1 MYRIHSLG
9 WKGFQDLCIT
19 IVREILGQTV
29 ESFLDTNDGGR
40 DGAFCG
46 TWLQAGSEDLS
57 GSFVIQCKHTTN
69 ETESLTL
76 SDLADELKKIK
87 KLIHQGLCDSYVI
100 LTNAKLSGEN
110 ASKIRAAIE
119 NLGVKHVRLFGATWI
134 TQQIIESKRLR
145 MLVPRVYGL
154 GDLTQ
159 ILDDRAYRQAQAV
172 LNSLRE
178 DLSKVVITDAY
189 RRAAAALN
197 EHGFVLLIG
206 EPAAGKTTIAS
217 MLSITAVDRWKALLM
232 KLSTPEQVASHWNP
246 DEPSQFFWIDDAFG
260 VSQYEQG
267 LVYGWNR
274 VFSQVRAMLG
284 QGAKVVMTSRDYIY
298 NRARNDLKDSAFPL
312 LSESQVVIDVHKLTQ
327 EEKKQIL
334 YNHLKLGNQSTE
346 FLSKIK
352 PYLEDVAAN
361 QEFIPEIAR
370 RLGDKLFTKDLS
382 ISPYYLRIFVEK
394 REQFLFDILKNL
406 DVHNKAALALIFMRN
421 DRLDSPIF
429 LSDVERE
436 SLERLASNL
445 GECSSGLT
453 AMNGSLVLNTLTE
466 AASYWRFK
474 HPTISD
480 SFGRL
485 LLGSLELLG
494 IYLRGTSAERLLT
507 QITCGNVG
515 LEKAIVVP
523 QNLFPDVLE
532 KLGNYRSSSERKEAW
547 RSSWLAASDLDYFLA
562 RRCSKDFLS
571 MYIESNPGI
580 LKRIANPGLYLHASS
595 EIQVAKKLHELGL
608 LPEAARIEIVEKVSN
623 YAIEGDDLDGLSD
636 LSLRELFTDSEFD
649 LMRNRVK
656 EELFSHLDDVR
667 YDTQN
672 NFSSDQ
678 APEDHMEKFLDTLK
692 ILSEHFGDDPDLE
705 LKIAKEREFVN
716 TWISDNQID
725 EQKRDPRFL
734 DKVDSEVKSPVDT
747 RSIFDDIDV

>member
-46 TWLQAGSEDLS
+46 TWNHAESEDLS
-57 GSFVIQCKHTTN
+57 GSFVIQCKHTTS
-69 ETESLTL
+69 ETASLSL
-76 SDLADELKKIK
+76 SDLTGELEKIK
-87 KLIHQGLCDSYVI
+87 KLLRKGLCDSYVI
-100 LTNAKLSGEN
+100 LTNAKLTGEN
-110 ASKIRAAIE
+110 ASKIRTTIE
-119 NLGVKHVRLFGATWI
+119 ELGVKHVRLFGSTWI

-159 ILDDRAYRQAQAV
+159 ILDERAYRQAQAV

-189 RRAAAALN
+189 RKSADSLN

-217 MLSITAVDRWKALLM
+217 MLSITAVDQWKASLM

-274 VFSQVRAMLG
+274 VFPQVRAMLG
-284 QGAKVVMTSRDYIY
+284 KGAKIVMTSRDYIY

-334 YNHLKLGNQSTE
+334 YNHLKLGNQSKE
-346 FLSKIK
+346 FLSKVK

-361 QEFIPEIAR
+361 KEFIPEIAR

-382 ISPYYLRIFVEK
+382 ISPYYLRMFVER

-421 DRLDSPIF
+421 DKLDSPIS

-445 GECSSGLT
+445 GECSRGLG
-453 AMNGSLVLNTLTE
+453 AMNGSLVLNTHTD
-466 AASYWRFK
+466 AASFWRFK

-480 SFGRL
+480 SFGKL
-485 LLGSLELLG
+485 LLENQELLG
-494 IYLRGTSAERLLT
+494 IYLRGTSTERLLT

-523 QNLFPDVLE
+523 QSLFPFVLE
-532 KLGNYRSSSERKEAW
+532 KLDNYKSSSERKEAW
-547 RSSWLAASDLDYFLA
+547 RSSWRAASDLDYFLA
-562 RRCSKDFLS
+562 RRCSKAFLS
-571 MYIESNPGI
+571 MYIEENPEV
-580 LKRIANPGLYLHASS
+580 LKRIASPGLFLHASS
-595 EIQVAKKLHELGL
+595 EIQVAKRLNELGL
-608 LPEAARIEIVEKVSN
+608 LPEIARTEFVEKISN

-636 LSLRELFTDSEFD
+636 LSLREFFTESEFE
-649 LMRNRVK
+649 LMSLRVK
-656 EELFSHLDDVR
+656 EDLFPRLQEVL
-667 YDTQN
+667 YETQL
-672 NFSSDQ
+672 NFSNDQ
-678 APEDHMEKFLDTLK
+678 APEDHMEKFFDTLK
-692 ILSEHFGDDPDLE
+692 ILGEHFGDDPSLAPIIEEQRDAANAWVE
-705 LKIAKEREFVN
+705 E
-716 TWISDNQID
+716 NQIQ
-725 EQKRDPRFL
+725 EQKREPRLLDRVDPTLRYGA
-734 DKVDSEVKSPVDT
+734 T
-747 RSIFDDIDV
+747 ARSIFDDIDA

>member
-46 TWLQAGSEDLS
+46 TWKQTGTEALS
-57 GSFVIQCKHTTN
+57 GSFVIQCKHTTH
-69 ETESLTL
+69 ETVSLTL
-76 SDLADELKKIK
+76 SDLTDELEKIR
-87 KLIHQGLCDSYVI
+87 KLLSQGLCDSYVI

-110 ASKIRAAIE
+110 ASKIRTTIE
-119 NLGVKHVRLFGATWI
+119 DLGVKHVRLFGSTWI
-134 TQQIIESKRLR
+134 TQQIVESKRLR

-159 ILDDRAYRQAQAV
+159 ILGERAYRQAQAV

-178 DLSKVVITDAY
+178 ELSKVVITDAY
-189 RRAAAALN
+189 RKSADALN

-217 MLSITAVDRWKALLM
+217 MLSITAVDQWKASLM

-274 VFSQVRAMLG
+274 VFPQVRAMLG
-284 QGAKVVMTSRDYIY
+284 KGAKVVMTSRDYIY
-298 NRARNDLKDSAFPL
+298 NRARHDLKDGAFPL
-312 LSESQVVIDVHKLTQ
+312 LSESQVVIDVHELTQ

-334 YNHLKLGNQSTE
+334 YNHLKLGNQPKE
-346 FLSKIK
+346 FLSEVK
-352 PYLEDVAAN
+352 PFLEDVASN
-361 QEFIPEIAR
+361 KEFIPEIAR
-370 RLGDKLFTKDLS
+370 RLGDKLFTKDLF
-382 ISPYYLRIFVEK
+382 ISPYYLRSFVEK

-421 DRLDSPIF
+421 DRLDSPIC

-445 GECSSGLT
+445 GECSSGLA
-453 AMNGSLVLNTLTE
+453 AMNGSLVLNALTD
-466 AASYWRFK
+466 AASFWRFK

-485 LLGSLELLG
+485 LLENQELLG
-494 IYLRGTSAERLLT
+494 IYLQGTSIERLLT

-523 QNLFPDVLE
+523 QSLFPVLLE
-532 KLGNYRSSSERKEAW
+532 KLGDYQSSSERKETW
-547 RSSWLAASDLDYFLA
+547 RSSWRAASDLDYFLA
-562 RRCSKDFLS
+562 RRCSKEFLS
-571 MYIESNPGI
+571 VYIEANPDI
-580 LKRIANPGLYLHASS
+580 LKRIASPGLYLHASS
-595 EIQVAKKLHELGL
+595 EIQVAKRLQELGL
-608 LPEAARIEIVEKVSN
+608 LPESTRTKIVEKVGR
-623 YAIEGDDLDGLSD
+623 YAVEGDDLDGLSD
-636 LSLRELFTDSEFD
+636 LSLRELFTESEFE
-649 LMRNRVK
+649 LMRLRVK
-656 EELFSHLDDVR
+656 EELFPRLQEVL
-667 YDTQN
+667 YETQL
-672 NFSSDQ
+672 NFLSDQ
-678 APEDHMEKFLDTLK
+678 APEDHMEKFLDTLRT
-692 ILSEHFGDDPDLE
+692 LGEHFGDDPTLGPVID
-705 LKIAKEREFVN
+705 KQRDAVN
-716 TWISDNQID
+716 TWIEENAIQ
-725 EQKRDPRFL
+725 EQKREPRFL
-734 DKVDSEVKSPVDT
+734 DKVDPAAENVNM
-747 RSIFDDIDV
+747 RSIFDDIDA